1 MGIITSVGWLFSG
14 AFKFIPGVPTVA
26 VYGLAIL
33 AVIGLPAGYGYHKG
47 SEGKA
52 AAVVRCEA
60 ACKIRVAEKETTLQR
75 TLSGILEA
83 NAKDV
88 EPEPKSAA
96 EQDALCKKSPFCIEG
111 N

>member
-1 MGIITSVGWLFSG
+1 MAILSSIGWLFSG
-14 AFKFIPGVPTVA
+14 AIKFIPGVPTVA

-33 AVIGLPAGYGYHKG
+33 AIIGLPAGYGYHKG
-47 SEGKA
+47 SDGKA

-60 ACKIRVAEKETTLQR
+60 ACKEKIALQETTLQR
-75 TLSGILEA
+75 TLIDIVAA
-83 NAKDV
+83 NANEDV
-88 EPEPKSAA
+88 EEPESAA